1 MLSSLVKSLQEL
13 FFEILRRKVHIF
25 CHVKESANVLEL
37 KKIVEGILKVPV
49 NKQVLKKRSEDG
61 FWQTIEDGQTLCE
74 CGYTP
79 LNSRAQAP
87 SPLALVVT
95 NEEEDVIIEPLS
107 IPPPV
112 PDAIRPEQAA
122 TNEQ

>member
-1 MLSSLVKSLQEL
+1 MDSSKMEL
-13 FFEILRRKVHIF
+13 FFEILRRKTHIF
-25 CHVKESANVLEL
+25 CDVKENATVLEI
-37 KKIVEGILKVPV
+37 KKIIEGILKD
-49 NKQVLKKRSEDG
+49 R
-61 FWQTIEDGQTLCE
+61 QTLTE

-79 LNSRAQAP
+79 QNSRAQAP
-87 SPLALVVT
+87 APLALVVA

-112 PDAIRPEQAA
+112 PDAMRPEQAA

>member
-1 MLSSLVKSLQEL
+1 MSDQISTSEL
-13 FFEILRRKVHIF
+13 FFEILRRKTHIF
-25 CHVKESANVLEL
+25 CDVKENATVLEL
-37 KKIVEGILKVPV
+37 KKIIEGILKVPI
-49 NKQVLKKRSEDG
+49 NKQILKKQTEDG
-61 FWQTIEDGQTLCE
+61 FWHTIEDRQTLSE

-79 LNSRAQAP
+79 QNSRAQAP
-87 SPLALVVT
+87 APLALVVA

-112 PDAIRPEQAA
+112 PDAMRPEQAA